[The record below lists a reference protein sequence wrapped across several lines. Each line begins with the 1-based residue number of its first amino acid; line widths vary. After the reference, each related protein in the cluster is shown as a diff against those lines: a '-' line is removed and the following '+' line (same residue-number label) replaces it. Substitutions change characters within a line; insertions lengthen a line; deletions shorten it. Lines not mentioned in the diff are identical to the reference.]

1 MDATA
6 KRKAFAASYVVDSNG
21 KRAAIAAGYSKA
33 TAAQAASRLLKHP
46 EVVAELAR
54 LKAERA
60 RAEKAAGGD
69 EQEPLDFLLAMM
81 RDAEADPKLRV
92 RAAIAAAQYRHTK
105 RHDGGKKEEAE
116 EQAGKAAK
124 GRFGVRKP
132 PSLKVVG
139 G

>member
-21 KRAAIAAGYSKA
+21 KKAAIAAGFSKA

-46 EVVAELAR
+46 EVVAELKR

-60 RAEKAAGGD
+60 AAEKAAGGD
-69 EQEPLDFLLAMM
+69 DQEPLDYLMAVM
-81 RDAEADPKLRV
+81 RDAKVDPKLRV

-105 RHDGGKKEEAE
+105 VHDGGKKEQADERAE
-116 EQAGKAAK
+116 KAAK
-124 GRFGVRKP
+124 GRFGVRKA
-132 PSLKVVG
+132 PSLKVVRG
-139 G
+139 

>member
-21 KRAAIAAGYSKA
+21 KKAAIAAGFSAA

-46 EVVAELAR
+46 EVVKELAR
-54 LKAERA
+54 LKKGRA
-60 RAEKAAGGD
+60 QAEKAAGGGQ
-69 EQEPLDFLLAMM
+69 QEPLDFLLTMM
-81 RDAEADPKLRV
+81 RDALADPKLRV

-105 RHDGGKKEEAE
+105 RHDGGKKEEAGE
-116 EQAGKAAK
+116 KAGKAAK
-124 GRFGVRKP
+124 GRFGVRKAP
-132 PSLKVVG
+132 TLKVVG